1 EKVATL
7 VNGNAKAG
15 SYEINFNAS
24 QLSSGVYFYSIEA
37 GDFKAV
43 RKMMLMK

>member
-1 EKVATL
+1 MNLT
-7 VNGNAKAG
+7 
-15 SYEINFNAS
+15 SIAS